1 MYYFKLGDHV
11 ETIDGRTGYITDF
24 CKCDLC
30 KQRGFNAPIIE
41 YVDKEDTEYPDYITI
56 IDMYNDF
63 RRFIRVGD
71 YVFNNPVKRPK
82 ELKLTETQEQKDN
95 SFEIFLKKWCAQKA
109 VEKNEG

>member
-1 MYYFKLGDHV
+1 MYDFRIGDYV
-11 ETIDGRTGYITDF
+11 ETIGGRTGRIIDF

-56 IDMYNDF
+56 IDIYNDF

-71 YVFNNPVKRPK
+71 YVFNNPVERPK
-82 ELKLTETQEQKDN
+82 ELKLTETQEQK
-95 SFEIFLKKWCAQKA
+95 IIVLKSS
-109 VEKNEG
+109 